1 MLELLYEDR
10 QILVVWKPAGVES
23 QAARGLNADMVSE
36 IRRHIHNFSPGSAE
50 PYVGVIHR
58 LDKPVSGIMVYAKD
72 KKAAAALSRQIENG
86 SMKKQYLAVVCG
98 KVPQNVDKFVDYLL
112 KDKGQ
117 NQSRIVDKGVKGA
130 KRAELLFR
138 ELEKAQDT
146 DNRWL
151 ALLEVTLRT
160 GRHHQIRVQM
170 AGHGLPLWGDRKYN
184 PSFAGE
190 GKGGG
195 NIALASHRL
204 SFNHP
209 LTGEAMVFQRTP
221 TGGAFAKFHLC
232 C

>member
-151 ALLEVTLRT
+151 ALT
-160 GRHHQIRVQM
+160 
-170 AGHGLPLWGDRKYN
+170 D
-184 PSFAGE
+184 
-190 GKGGG
+190 
-195 NIALASHRL
+195 
-204 SFNHP
+204 
-209 LTGEAMVFQRTP
+209 GEAPSDPGPDGRPWPALVGGPEIQPFLCRGGQRRGQHCP
-221 TGGAFAKFHLC
+221 GVPPVVI
-232 C
+232 